1 VLEIFN
7 TKFLKLNKESK
18 SSTIKFNNSSNKRN
32 LLKYNITKLRIFWT
46 RKTFLLMVWKRILIL
61 IRRISFSKKKR
72 TQNNGK
78 NGNKQK
84 KRDLTTLRKK
94 SKNII
99 KKTISYGTNSIKLKR
114 PIGSK
119 RIIST
124 GLNGKWK

>member
-1 VLEIFN
+1 
-7 TKFLKLNKESK
+7 
-18 SSTIKFNNSSNKRN
+18 
-32 LLKYNITKLRIFWT
+32 
-46 RKTFLLMVWKRILIL
+46 LIL

-99 KKTISYGTNSIKLKR
+99 KKTINYGTNSIKLKR

-124 GLNGKWK
+124 GLNGK